1 LERIVPESVESM
13 SDKSKSSDAPIIVGI
28 GASAGG
34 LEAVQNLLGA
44 LAVHTGL
51 SYVLVQHLDPN
62 HESSMVEI
70 LRKSSPIA
78 IENAVDKMRVK
89 PDTLI
94 VVPPNT
100 TPAIT
105 DGTIQLEKREAGR
118 HMPVDAFFRSLADA
132 HGQNAIG
139 IVLSGMGSDG
149 ALGVR
154 ALKDSGGITFAQDPQ
169 EAKFDGMPRNAMNT
183 QCIDFTLPVKDIAQE
198 LKRLAGHPYVRPQA
212 DKPPSPT
219 EEENQSLIRIFGLL
233 KLASGVDFAHYKRST
248 LMRRIA
254 RRLLVHRLDSFKDY
268 VALLQKNP
276 LEVEAL
282 YQDILIK
289 VTGFFR
295 DPAVFDYL
303 KTKIIPAL
311 ISRRDPKQPLRI
323 WVPGCSTGEEVY
335 SIAIC
340 ILETMAELMAT
351 LPVQVFATDISELAI
366 GIAREGRYIENISQ
380 DVSPE
385 RLRRFFIK
393 SDDGYQVCKQL
404 REMCIFA
411 RQNMTS
417 DPPFSK
423 LDLISCR
430 NVLIYL
436 EPKLQKRVV
445 PLFHYALKPSGML
458 LLGTSET
465 VGQFSELFAIEE
477 KRLKVFTRLESSG
490 GRPRLDFDAKYTGGK
505 VDMEK
510 GNAEQP
516 RPDPGPL
523 SEARKEADRIV
534 FSKFSA
540 AGVVINSQFEIVQFR
555 GGTNRFLEHGP
566 GDPSFNLLR
575 LARGGLGLEIRTL
588 IHEARQKRAMQAKD
602 NIIVVIDDE
611 SRFVRVE
618 VHPLFAGSGEPFFLV
633 LFQESENS
641 KSPAEHAPPAAPA
654 DASRAELELEQLR
667 RELNASKEHL
677 QSIIEEQ
684 DATNEELQ
692 SANEEV
698 LSSNEELQS
707 INEELETAK
716 EELQSTNEELTTVNE
731 ELQNRNMQLG
741 TLNNDL
747 TNLLGSVNIA
757 ILMLSSDL
765 RIRRFTPQAERLF
778 SLIPGDVGR
787 SIGDIKPRIKLPDL
801 EHLVAEVVE
810 SITVKE
816 LEVQDR
822 EGRWYSMRVRPYKT
836 RDNKIDGAVIA
847 LVDIDMAKRGQMQ
860 WQNINVLAQHLVTM
874 IQQPTLILDNALKA
888 FVCNE
893 TFLKRFGMTR
903 ASSHDKLID
912 HLDGFKPLRE
922 PLEQLLAGE
931 QQTADFQL
939 PVQEKQPG
947 GPLKVRANKVRFS
960 SDINATQIIVLIV
973 SE

>member
-1 LERIVPESVESM
+1 LERIVPESVEGMPDNSNP
-13 SDKSKSSDAPIIVGI
+13 SDSPIVVGI

-34 LEAVQNLLGA
+34 LEAVQNLLAA
-44 LAVHTGL
+44 LPVHSGL
-51 SYVLVQHLDPN
+51 SYVLVQHLDPY
-62 HESSMVEI
+62 HESSLVEI
-70 LRKSSPIA
+70 LSKSSPIPV
-78 IENAVDKMRVK
+78 ENAVDKRRVK

-94 VVPPNT
+94 VIPPNT
-100 TPAIT
+100 TPGIV
-105 DGTIQLEKREAGR
+105 DGTIQLDKREAGR
-118 HMPVDAFFRSLADA
+118 HMPVDAFFRSLAEA

-183 QCIDFTLPVKDIAQE
+183 KCIDFTLRVKDIAKE
-198 LKRLAGHPYVRPQA
+198 LKRLAGHPYVRPA
-212 DKPPSPT
+212 DKPLAPS
-219 EEENQSLIRIFGLL
+219 EEENQCLIRIFGLL

-248 LMRRIA
+248 ILRRIA
-254 RRLLVHRLDSFKDY
+254 RRLVVHRLENFKDY
-268 VALLQKNP
+268 VSLLQKNP

-282 YQDILIK
+282 YQEILIK

-303 KTKIIPAL
+303 KAKIVPAL
-311 ISRRDPKQPLRI
+311 ISRRDPEQPLRI

-351 LPVQVFATDISELAI
+351 LPVQIFATDISELAI
-366 GIAREGRYIENISQ
+366 GVAREGRYIENISQ

-385 RLRRFFIK
+385 RLRRFFTK
-393 SDDGYQVCKQL
+393 VDDSYQVGKQL
-404 REMCIFA
+404 RDMCIFA

-436 EPKLQKRVV
+436 EPKLQKRVM
-445 PLFHYALKPSGML
+445 PLFHYALKPNGIL

-465 VGQFSELFAIEE
+465 VGQFSELFAVDE
-477 KRLKVFTRLESSG
+477 KRLKVFTRLDIG
-490 GRPRLDFDAKYTGGK
+490 GRPQLDFDTKYTGGK
-505 VDMEK
+505 IDMEK

-516 RPDPGPL
+516 RPEPGPL

-555 GGTNRFLEHGP
+555 GGTNRFLEHAP

-575 LARGGLGLEIRTL
+575 LARGVLGLEIRTL

-602 NIIVVIDDE
+602 NIIVAIDDE

-618 VHPLFAGSGEPFFLV
+618 VHPLFAGSGEPYFLV
-633 LFQESENS
+633 LFQESEKS
-641 KSPAEHAPPAAPA
+641 KSPAEHVPAAAPA

-716 EELQSTNEELTTVNE
+716 EELQSTNEELTTVND
-731 ELQNRNMQLG
+731 ELQNRNIELG
-741 TLNNDL
+741 MLNNDL
-747 TNLLGSVNIA
+747 TNLLSSVNIP
-757 ILMLSSDL
+757 ILMLGSDL

-822 EGRWYSMRVRPYKT
+822 EGRWYSMRVRPYRT
-836 RDNKIDGAVIA
+836 RDNKIEGAVIA

-874 IQQPTLILDNALKA
+874 IQEPTLILDNSLKA

-893 TFLKRFGMTR
+893 PFLKRFGMTR
-903 ASSHDKLID
+903 TSFRDKLID
-912 HLDGFKPLRE
+912 QLDGFKPLRK
-922 PLEQLLAGE
+922 PLEQLLASE
-931 QQTADFQL
+931 QQTAEFQL
-939 PVQEKQPG
+939 EAPDKQAG
-947 GPLKVRANKVRFS
+947 GLLKVRANKVRFS
-960 SDINATQIIVLIV
+960 SDINATEIIVLIV
-973 SE
+973 NG